1 MAKKRKYKNGGNVDD
16 IFEYTTYLV
25 TAETDNDSNPIYTGD
40 DFESAKLEFDSANI
54 SEFSNDYGGM
64 VLLRKLTNKYKFVGD
79 LEDGYYEM
87 SDFPI
92 EDYYNDSDYYEL
104 IEEGDYEH
112 IDSKDVKDDS
122 KEIEK
127 QKANDLRDSIENY
140 VSKISKKNKTAGFL
154 GMTYYSLIP
163 YLDGYIKVRVSDH
176 FFNIQNIRLGKNVL
190 EFLDETNYKR
200 NEYENIYGF
209 LSIHIIDSD
218 SDYYRDKNNFKKD
231 YKYDKEN
238 SEYPDLIKYLTYDV
252 SKDEVDEIDYE
263 YDIDNE
269 LDDIKSEIDKGM
281 ESGIFN
287 EDDEVSYEKGGT
299 IENNFEYTIGG
310 L

>member
-112 IDSKDVKDDS
+112 IDSKDVKPINESSAELLNDVESYYKDIYGKWKYNKIVVDNGKNEYDDNYKDYGCIQLRIADHS
-122 KEIEK
+122 ENVKNIDKFGGCDYYISVVIANKDKTSGKFLTSIYERRSNEIELK
-127 QKANDLRDSIENY
+127 FDSDNTFDEIINEIE
-140 VSKISKKNKTAGFL
+140 
-154 GMTYYSLIP
+154 
-163 YLDGYIKVRVSDH
+163 
-176 FFNIQNIRLGKNVL
+176 
-190 EFLDETNYKR
+190 
-200 NEYENIYGF
+200 ENIEVG
-209 LSIHIIDSD
+209 
-218 SDYYRDKNNFKKD
+218 KD
-231 YKYDKEN
+231 Y
-238 SEYPDLIKYLTYDV
+238 I
-252 SKDEVDEIDYE
+252 
-263 YDIDNE
+263 
-269 LDDIKSEIDKGM
+269 LDRVKMKQ
-281 ESGIFN
+281 
-287 EDDEVSYEKGGT
+287 GGT
-299 IENNFEYTIGG
+299 IKNNFEYTIGG